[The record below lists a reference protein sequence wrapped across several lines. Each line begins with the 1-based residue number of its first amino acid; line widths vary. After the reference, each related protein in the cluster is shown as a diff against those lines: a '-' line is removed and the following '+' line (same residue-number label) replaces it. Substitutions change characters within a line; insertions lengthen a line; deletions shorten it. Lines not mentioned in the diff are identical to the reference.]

1 MLRLDDLH
9 PLMSGNKVFKL
20 LPNLVAAN
28 ASGARGILTF
38 GGAFS
43 NHIHATAAAG
53 EYFAMPTVGVIRAS
67 PEASVNPTLSDA
79 KGWGMQ
85 LHFVDRAE
93 YRRRHDLDYWQE
105 LNGLYPEYVIIP
117 EGGGNALARQ
127 GCVELGQYIGEQMWR
142 HIVVACGT
150 GTTAEGVALGVSP
163 QQKVHAVGV
172 LPGLKQEQQRLE
184 AAGAAFWGDDVGAGY
199 ALLTPALV
207 DFIRRFESLNRVQ
220 LDPVYTAKMAL
231 AASRAIASGRL
242 DPAQTLLVHSGGLQ
256 GRRGLQAQLD
266 AHWRDNPACT

>member
-9 PLMSGNKVFKL
+9 PQISGNKIFKL
-20 LPNLVAAN
+20 LPNLVAVK

-53 EYFAMPTVGVIRAS
+53 QYFGVATVGVVRAD
-67 PEASVNPTLSDA
+67 PLARENPTLADA
-79 KGWGMQ
+79 KAWGMH

-93 YRRRHDLDYWQE
+93 YRRRADPDYWRE
-105 LNGLYPEYVIIP
+105 LQHQYPEYTVIP
-117 EGGGNALARQ
+117 EGGSNALALQ
-127 GCVELGQYIGEQMWR
+127 GCTELGEYIAELEWR
-142 HIVVACGT
+142 DIVAACGT
-150 GTTAEGVALGVSP
+150 GTTAEGIALGVSP
-163 QQKVHAVGV
+163 QQKVHAVAV
-172 LPGLKQEQQRLE
+172 LPGLKQEKDRIE
-184 AAGAAFWGDDVGAGY
+184 AAGAEFWGDDVGAGY
-199 ALLTPALV
+199 AVVTPELAAFV
-207 DFIRRFESLNRVQ
+207 QRFEALNSVQ

-242 DPAQTLLVHSGGLQ
+242 DPAQTLLLHSGGLQ

-266 AHWRDNPACT
+266 AHWHDNPACT